1 MEKKLFTYLIY
12 TNSSKEHDIFFYKES
27 KINEDLIG
35 ELKSTFSKLK
45 YLKIIVFDFP
55 FDNFSK
61 EFIHKDLPTI
71 NSGKNVRLNTSF
83 IHKFIDEVD
92 TEKIKEYNL
101 RNFRV
106 SKNLMILDRIK
117 SIISEKSN
125 IIWTNELGDCF
136 KHTLKLKN
144 LKIVEDDLLYDF
156 VNKGF
161 SKKCFGLQIKFESP
175 HEEKTF
181 ESFLNNR
188 LLFFPE
194 HLNIPTNGC
203 QYTFSI
209 EKTYPIETDNY
220 GNDPLKISL
229 FRFRDI
235 FYKDNKTYDTILED
249 EINVFG
255 WYDYEQKKDIYLF
268 LIEES
273 LFEKLNKIRK
283 MISDTFCV
291 NWIDEYRF
299 SQEFKN
305 IMFKH
310 KQITQYPNTSIW
322 SNYHSYGL
330 ELRYKNF
337 YKRYSDFG
345 TDNSLIVVNGDSRYL
360 DLINKKPIHVEC
372 NSGGI
377 RRNSNGR
384 IEPGGEYFGLEEN
397 IFEYFFGNNKYLVTN
412 IDDINY
418 RDYSYSKS
426 SLERNKKSIVSK
438 KVILIPEILF
448 EDSFI
453 LTQDYFPDITSYIT

>member
-1 MEKKLFTYLIY
+1 MKKSFTYLIY
-12 TNSSKEHDIFFYKES
+12 TNSSKEHNIFFYKNW
-27 KINEDLIG
+27 KIDEDLIV

-45 YLKIIVFDFP
+45 YLKIIVFDSP
-55 FDNFSK
+55 IDNFNK
-61 EFIHKDLPTI
+61 ERIHKDLPTI
-71 NSGKNVRLNTSF
+71 NSGENVRLNTSF
-83 IHKFIDEVD
+83 IHKFIEEID
-92 TEKIKEYNL
+92 TETIKKYGLYN
-101 RNFRV
+101 FKV
-106 SKNLMILDRIK
+106 SKNLVILNRIK

-136 KHTLKLKN
+136 EHTLKFKN

-175 HEEKTF
+175 YEQKTF
-181 ESFLNNR
+181 KSFLNNQ

-194 HLNIPTNGC
+194 HLNIPINGC

-209 EKTYPIETDNY
+209 EKTYPIESDNY
-220 GNDPLKISL
+220 GNGPLKISL
-229 FRFRDI
+229 FKFTDI
-235 FYKDNKTYDTILED
+235 PYKNNKTYDTIFED

-255 WYDYEQKKDIYLF
+255 WYDYEQNKYIYFF

-305 IMFKH
+305 IMVKQ
-310 KQITQYPNTSIW
+310 KQIRQNQYTSTW
-322 SNYHSYGL
+322 SNYYLYGL
-330 ELRYKNF
+330 ELRYKK
-337 YKRYSDFG
+337 YYQRYSDFG
-345 TDNSLIVVNGDSRYL
+345 SDNNLIVVNGDSRYL
-360 DLINKKPIHVEC
+360 DLINKKPIYVAC
-372 NSGGI
+372 NPGGI
-377 RRNSNGR
+377 RRNSNGT

-397 IFEYFFGNNKYLVTN
+397 IFEYFFENKKFLVTN
-412 IDDINY
+412 IDNIHY
-418 RDYSYSKS
+418 RDNSYTNYG
-426 SLERNKKSIVSK
+426 LETNKKSIVSK

-453 LTQDYFPDITSYIT
+453 LTQDYFPYTISNR